1 MFATVLLAILTACQN
16 KAPQTAATGASM
28 PQNLS
33 PGDLA
38 SRTVQR
44 RAVEAVI
51 WGMPDYRQ
59 ALGQLRTLMG
69 EQ

>member
-1 MFATVLLAILTACQN
+1 
-16 KAPQTAATGASM
+16 M